1 MAFRSNQLRVGAI
14 SLLLAALVWTVY
26 LPVIWFDFTNYD
38 DPDYVLEN
46 VPVLNGLTWEG
57 IQWAFTHFH
66 SGNWHPLTWMSH
78 MLDCKFY
85 GLLPA
90 GHHVT
95 NVLFHTF
102 NTLLLFGLLHYLTNS
117 VWRSAL
123 VAGLFAVHPLH
134 VESVAW
140 ISERKDVLSSLFGL
154 LSLWAYALYVRRRI
168 PRTVASTGVSSQQN
182 EKLLP
187 PRPYGWVFYLL
198 SLLLLALGLMSK
210 PMLVTWPFVMLLMDY
225 WPLGRMQQNKGMRQL
240 INLCFEKLP
249 FFLLSAAA
257 CIVTILS
264 QRSGAALAPLA
275 TAPLDTRILN
285 SIVSFLRYLAKTV
298 WPSGLSVIYLNT
310 GAPPLILAILAS
322 LVLLAVTLVA
332 WRLRSRCPYVL
343 MGWLWFLGTLVPVI
357 GLVKVG
363 SHSIADRYT
372 YLPAIGFF
380 IMVIWGLG
388 SHCVANS
395 KRGII
400 AALAAIGVIM
410 TFIVVAQRQ
419 VLVWQNTET
428 LFRHAAAVTRNN
440 YVAQNSL
447 AFYYADLGQSDLAE
461 RVFRKSL
468 AIYPGSAAA
477 WNKLGSVMINR
488 GRYPEA
494 EMSCQ
499 AALKIFPQMP
509 EAHTTLG
516 LALIKQG
523 KTNEALASYSEALRF
538 KPDYAPAH
546 YNLANTLV
554 HQGQLDLAAQ
564 HYQNA
569 LRADPRSADAHNNL
583 AYILRR
589 QQKLDEAAAHFKGA
603 LRLRPAFWQASYGL
617 GELMLKQ
624 NDFNEAAAEFSRVTQ
639 LKPDF
644 ALAHF
649 QLALAL
655 AGQGKR
661 NEAIESAGQA
671 HLLSTRSGQQE
682 LARKSLEL
690 RERLGA
696 PNQ

>member
-1 MAFRSNQLRVGAI
+1 MAVPSNQLRVGII
-14 SLLLAALVWTVY
+14 SLLLVTLVWSVY

-57 IQWAFTHFH
+57 IRWAFTHFH
-66 SGNWHPLTWMSH
+66 SGNWHPVTWISH
-78 MLDCKFY
+78 MLDCQVY
-85 GLLPA
+85 GLGPA
-90 GHHVT
+90 GHHIT

-117 VWRSAL
+117 VWRSAT
-123 VAGLFAVHPLH
+123 VAALFAVHPLH

-140 ISERKDVLSSLFGL
+140 ISERKDVLSAFFGL
-154 LSLWAYALYVRRRI
+154 LSLWAYAFYVKRDI
-168 PRTVASTGVSSQQN
+168 PRTVATAEFGSN
-182 EKLLP
+182 PNAEMLP
-187 PRPYGWVFYLL
+187 TTPYKSIFYLS
-198 SLLLLALGLMSK
+198 SLFLLALGLMSK
-210 PMLVTWPFVMLLMDY
+210 SMLVTWPFVMLLMDY
-225 WPLGRMQQNKGMRQL
+225 WPLGRMNENRGMQHLR
-240 INLCFEKLP
+240 NLFFEKLP
-249 FFLLSAAA
+249 FFLLSAGA

-275 TAPLDTRILN
+275 AAPLDTRILN
-285 SIVSFLRYLAKTV
+285 SIVSFLRYSEKLI
-298 WPSGLSVIYLNT
+298 WPSHLSVIYLDT
-310 GAPPLILAILAS
+310 GAPPWI
-322 LVLLAVTLVA
+322 LVLLAIVTLLTVTLLA
-332 WRLRSRCPYVL
+332 WHLRGRSPYVL
-343 MGWLWFLGTLVPVI
+343 VGWLWFLGMLVPVI

-372 YLPAIGFF
+372 YLPAVGFF
-380 IMVIWGLG
+380 IMAIWGLG
-388 SHCVANS
+388 SEAVADS
-395 KRGII
+395 KRRILAVFAAGITI
-400 AALAAIGVIM
+400 L
-410 TFIVVAQRQ
+410 FIVVAQKQ

-428 LFRHAAAVTRNN
+428 LFRHAAAVTRDN

-447 AFYYADLGQSDLAE
+447 GFYFADLRQYDLAE

-468 AIYPGSAAA
+468 VIHPGSAPA

-494 EMSCQ
+494 EMNCRT
-499 AALKIFPQMP
+499 ALRIYPQMP

-516 LALIKQG
+516 LALLKQG
-523 KTNEALASYSEALRF
+523 KTNEALVCYSEALRF

-554 HQGQLDLAAQ
+554 NQGQFDLAAQ

-569 LRADPRSADAHNNL
+569 LRTDPRSADSHNNL

-589 QQKLDEAAAHFKGA
+589 QQKLDQAADHFKSA
-603 LRLRPAFWQASYGL
+603 LRLRPTFWQASYGL
-617 GELMLKQ
+617 GELMLKK
-624 NDFNEAAAEFSRVTQ
+624 NRFTEAAAELSRVIE
-639 LKPDF
+639 LRPDL

-649 QLALAL
+649 QLALAF

-661 NEAIESAGQA
+661 AEAIESAEQA
-671 HLLSTRSGQQE
+671 HLLSSRNGQQE
-682 LARKSLEL
+682 LASRSLEL
-690 RERLGA
+690 RERLSA